1 MRKLASALT
10 IVTMAVLGILFLVW
24 VGTGLKAGVTGADAQ
39 AASSQQGAFDTITGA
54 ILSGD
59 MGSDQF
65 KKVSEPDPARY
76 QIVTYRVQVK
86 NPGILGAD
94 WVRLKL
100 SPTDSDVALL
110 AAPQDVGPFGSQEV
124 TAQLLTEAGSD
135 VKRDVWIEYYILG
148 SRQSQAAHWS
158 TND

>member
-1 MRKLASALT
+1 MRKLAYALT
-10 IVTMAVLGILFLVW
+10 IVTMAVLGILFLLW

-39 AASSQQGAFDTITGA
+39 SATSQQAAFDTITGA
-54 ILSGD
+54 IVNGD

-65 KKVSEPDPARY
+65 KKVSEPDPSRY
-76 QIVTYRVQVK
+76 EIITYRVQVK
-86 NPGILGAD
+86 NPGIMGAD
-94 WVRLKL
+94 WVRIKL
-100 SPTDSDVALL
+100 SPTDRDVALL
-110 AAPQDVGPFGSQEV
+110 AAPVDVGSFGSREV

-135 VKRDVWIEYYILG
+135 ARRDVWIEYYILG